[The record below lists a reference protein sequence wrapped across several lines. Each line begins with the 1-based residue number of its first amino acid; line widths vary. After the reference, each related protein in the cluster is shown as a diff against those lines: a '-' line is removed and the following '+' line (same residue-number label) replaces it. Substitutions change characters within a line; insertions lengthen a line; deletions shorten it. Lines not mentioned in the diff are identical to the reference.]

1 MWPIGCSLT
10 WKKCKSPKYRTFT
23 VVTYAHKPKERLM
36 TMFTM
41 RYVRGHIQV
50 YDHRGKFLFS
60 ADNER
65 EAREEL
71 KDYEEF
77 AA

>member
-1 MWPIGCSLT
+1 MLEYSHKDKGV
-10 WKKCKSPKYRTFT
+10 T
-23 VVTYAHKPKERLM
+23 VMYS
-36 TMFTM
+36 M
-41 RYVRGHIQV
+41 RYIGGHIQV
-50 YDHRGKFLFS
+50 YDYMGTFLFS

-71 KDYEEF
+71 MEYAQS

>member
-1 MWPIGCSLT
+1 MAMYKI
-10 WKKCKSPKYRTFT
+10 
-23 VVTYAHKPKERLM
+23 
-36 TMFTM
+36 
-41 RYVRGHIQV
+41 RYVHGHIQV
-50 YDHRGKFLFS
+50 YDVNGNFLFS

-71 KDYEEF
+71 ASYEEF

>member
-1 MWPIGCSLT
+1 MSM
-10 WKKCKSPKYRTFT
+10 Y
-23 VVTYAHKPKERLM
+23 
-36 TMFTM
+36 TM
-41 RYVRGHIQV
+41 RYVHGHVEVMDFRGN
-50 YDHRGKFLFS
+50 FLFS

-71 KDYEEF
+71 KDYAEF

>member
-1 MWPIGCSLT
+1 MYSV
-10 WKKCKSPKYRTFT
+10 K
-23 VVTYAHKPKERLM
+23 
-36 TMFTM
+36 
-41 RYVRGHIQV
+41 YVRGHIQV
-50 YDHRGKFLFS
+50 YDNNGNFLFS

-71 KDYEEF
+71 AMYEES

>member
-1 MWPIGCSLT
+1 
-10 WKKCKSPKYRTFT
+10 
-23 VVTYAHKPKERLM
+23 M
-36 TMFTM
+36 TMFTFKN
-41 RYVRGHIQV
+41 VKGHIQV
-50 YDHRGKFLFS
+50 YDRYGRFLFS

-71 KDYEEF
+71 EEYEKC

>member
-1 MWPIGCSLT
+1 MYSI
-10 WKKCKSPKYRTFT
+10 
-23 VVTYAHKPKERLM
+23 
-36 TMFTM
+36 

-50 YDHRGKFLFS
+50 YDARGNFLFS

-71 KDYEEF
+71 REYAEF

>member
-1 MWPIGCSLT
+1 MVMYSF
-10 WKKCKSPKYRTFT
+10 K
-23 VVTYAHKPKERLM
+23 
-36 TMFTM
+36 
-41 RYVRGHIQV
+41 YVRGHVLV
-50 YDHRGKFLFS
+50 YDQKGNFLFS

-71 KDYEEF
+71 REYAES

>member
-1 MWPIGCSLT
+1 MYSI
-10 WKKCKSPKYRTFT
+10 
-23 VVTYAHKPKERLM
+23 
-36 TMFTM
+36 

-50 YDHRGKFLFS
+50 YDVNGAFLFS
-60 ADNER
+60 ADSER

-71 KDYEEF
+71 EAYEEF

>member
-1 MWPIGCSLT
+1 M
-10 WKKCKSPKYRTFT
+10 YQ
-23 VVTYAHKPKERLM
+23 
-36 TMFTM
+36 M
-41 RYVRGHIQV
+41 RYVAGHVQV
-50 YDHRGKFLFS
+50 YEYRGNFLFS

-71 KDYEEF
+71 EDYAES

>member
-1 MWPIGCSLT
+1 MAVYSI
-10 WKKCKSPKYRTFT
+10 
-23 VVTYAHKPKERLM
+23 
-36 TMFTM
+36 
-41 RYVRGHIQV
+41 RYVQGHVQV
-50 YDHRGKFLFS
+50 YDRNGKFMFS

-71 KDYEEF
+71 EDYAES

>member
-1 MWPIGCSLT
+1 
-10 WKKCKSPKYRTFT
+10 
-23 VVTYAHKPKERLM
+23 
-36 TMFTM
+36 MFSI
-41 RYVRGHIQV
+41 YNIHGHIQV
-50 YDHRGKFLFS
+50 YDIHGKFLFS

-71 KDYEEF
+71 LNYAEF